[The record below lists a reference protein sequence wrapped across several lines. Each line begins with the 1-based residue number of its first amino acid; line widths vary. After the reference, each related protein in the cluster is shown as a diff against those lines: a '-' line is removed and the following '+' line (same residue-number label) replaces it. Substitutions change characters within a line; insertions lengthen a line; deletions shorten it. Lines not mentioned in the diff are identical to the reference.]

1 MNTTVMATVTVAPVT
16 VATFTVATFTTEVE
30 RDGDLPGSMAYVY
43 LRRGQ
48 EDIIEA
54 HCILCC
60 GEGEV
65 VVTDLARIAALLGTT
80 TARLAEDCDEL
91 LREAEEDCDDGW
103 HCPGGYRH

>member
-1 MNTTVMATVTVAPVT
+1 MNTTVMATVTVAPATVRTVT
-16 VATFTVATFTTEVE
+16 VATFTEEE

-43 LRRGQ
+43 LRRGHST
-48 EDIIEA
+48 IEA

-103 HCPGGYRH
+103 HYRH

>member
-1 MNTTVMATVTVAPVT
+1 MNLHIIATVTD
-16 VATFTVATFTTEVE
+16 ATFTTEEE
-30 RDGDLPGSMAYVY
+30 RDGDLPNSMAYVY

-65 VVTDLARIAALLGTT
+65 VVTDLARIAALLGSTP
-80 TARLAEDCDEL
+80 ARLAEDCDEL